1 MAQRLWRLFEPV
13 HGVPYFSPASSA
25 VWEDAG
31 LKGYWRA
38 YFAGRAAP
46 LGPVEAA
53 PVVGAFFSFSPAMV
67 STVVPAIWTHL
78 STKDALAVRLDAA
91 RAALE
96 PHLGALGADEL
107 TELAGLLRSVVERLP
122 VAGRVLGAANAAL
135 PWPDDPLGTVWQAT
149 TALREHRGDGHI
161 AALVTAG
168 LDGPESLV
176 WRVGRGGTDRAFYQR
191 IRGWTD
197 DEWDAAAE
205 RLRSRGWLDPAGA
218 PTPAARTAA
227 EDLEAIT
234 DRAARSA
241 WDELGPA
248 ATERVAA
255 LLTPLARAAAE
266 ALIWP
271 SPTGVPDP
279 RTATPA

>member
-1 MAQRLWRLFEPV
+1 MWRLFEPV
-13 HGVPYFSPASSA
+13 HGVPYLSPASA
-25 VWEDAG
+25 ATWEDAG
-31 LKGYWRA
+31 LKGYWRG
-38 YFAGRAAP
+38 YFAARAAP
-46 LGPVEAA
+46 LGLVEAA

-67 STVVPAIWTHL
+67 ARVVPAVWTHL
-78 STKDALAVRLDAA
+78 SPEKALVVRLAAA
-91 RAALE
+91 RAALG
-96 PHLGALGADEL
+96 PVVGALGADEL
-107 TELAGLLRSVVERLP
+107 TELAALLRSVVERLP
-122 VAGRVLGAANAAL
+122 VAGRVLGAANVAL
-135 PWPDDPLGTVWQAT
+135 PWPDDPLGIVWQAT

-176 WRVGRGGTDRAFYQR
+176 WRVGRGGTDRAFYQQ

-205 RLRSRGWLDPAGA
+205 RLRSRGWLDATGA
-218 PTPAARTAA
+218 PTSAALTAA
-227 EDLEAIT
+227 EELEAVT

-255 LLTPLARAAAE
+255 LLDPLARAAAGT
-266 ALIWP
+266 LIWP